1 MCTYVYPVVL
11 DLGLHWIMHK
21 GIYVSQ
27 RQHLHTS
34 LIKSN
39 APYRSDTRK
48 EKKNKTTEKQHKE
61 SNGQISYSL
70 IQVTILTIA
79 ASKQF

>member
-1 MCTYVYPVVL
+1 MCTNVYPVVL

-48 EKKNKTTEKQHKE
+48 EKTQNNRIATQGVKWPN
-61 SNGQISYSL
+61 I
-70 IQVTILTIA
+70 IQFDSGHHFDNSSV
-79 ASKQF
+79 